1 MATTRQHSA
10 PPSFSQEEAADII
23 REATTRALSGKDP
36 DRALTRE
43 DLLAM
48 ARELG
53 VSETA
58 VESVLSSRAGRD
70 KAKRRLRSAWLG
82 LASHATSYTIVIGG
96 LTLIDLFSG
105 PSWWVQY
112 PAIGWGMGLAF
123 HAMGTVRAAVQQAE
137 RHRSE

>member
-1 MATTRQHSA
+1 MANTRQRSA

-23 REATTRALSGKDP
+23 REATARALAGKDP

-48 ARELG
+48 AREMG
-53 VSETA
+53 VSEAA
-58 VESVLSSRAGRD
+58 VESVLTSRAGRT
-70 KAKRRLRSAWLG
+70 KARRRMRKAYIS
-82 LASHATSYTIVIGG
+82 LASHATSYTIVMGG
-96 LTLIDLFSG
+96 LTLIDLVSG

-123 HAMGTVRAAVQQAE
+123 HAMGTLLAVFHFAE
-137 RHRSE
+137 KQREE

>member
-1 MATTRQHSA
+1 MADTRQRGA
-10 PPSFSQEEAADII
+10 PSSFSQNEAADII
-23 REATTRALSGKDP
+23 REATARALAGKDVE
-36 DRALTRE
+36 RALTRE

-48 ARELG
+48 AREMG
-53 VSETA
+53 VSEAA
-58 VESVLSSRAGRD
+58 VESVISARAGRD
-70 KAKRRLRSAWLG
+70 KAQRRMRRAYMG

-123 HAMGTVRAAVQQAE
+123 HAMGTLMAAFNHAD
-137 RHRSE
+137 RPR

>member
-1 MATTRQHSA
+1 MADTRQRSA
-10 PPSFSQEEAADII
+10 PPSFSQNEAADII
-23 REATTRALSGKDP
+23 REATARSLAGRDV
-36 DRALTRE
+36 DRALTQE

-48 ARELG
+48 AREMG

-58 VESVLSSRAGRD
+58 VESVISSRAGRD
-70 KAKRRLRSAWLG
+70 KAQRRMRGAYMG

-123 HAMGTVRAAVQQAE
+123 HAMGTLLAAFNHADKQ
-137 RHRSE
+137 R